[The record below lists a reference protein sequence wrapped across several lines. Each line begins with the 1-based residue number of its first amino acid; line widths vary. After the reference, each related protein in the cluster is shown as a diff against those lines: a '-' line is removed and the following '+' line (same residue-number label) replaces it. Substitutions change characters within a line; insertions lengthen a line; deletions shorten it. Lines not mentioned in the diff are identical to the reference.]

1 MEVFV
6 SNTIT
11 NLPPA
16 LSQKL
21 AELGRSKARPLSL
34 RDNNWLIDSVGCFV
48 VGASYLLGGAPGS
61 RKSGL
66 ATQIAL
72 DIARQ
77 GHRVLYVPTEEPA
90 DRVLERVIKMMD
102 GFNAAD
108 ITSALSNLFIE
119 RNPPSVEQLPNYVS
133 SQVLA
138 PSGSYHGI
146 ALAVLDSVQGHGLVS
161 AATRAYD
168 RVLEAARLLSSANVT
183 SLLVNHL
190 TKRNELAGPRTLE
203 HGVDCVLMLRKT
215 PSCRLLFTL
224 KNRHGPAS
232 LRDPVALVLDP
243 ITLRLVPTPLSSAIH
258 AAAKTYV
265 GAGAGGAIDV
275 QASVALAGYGT
286 RGKVLAPGLP
296 KAELQQLV
304 ATIGQLPGIE
314 IDDLDFSIHCRLPG
328 RRRYTSSVGLAL
340 AMSLLSSYLRRPIPS
355 TCLFLGEVDLGRGI
369 RPVDDRLLN
378 ELIAEIAAGDVMSG
392 NWRIYCHPET
402 AAALA
407 GSGVT
412 PIACEKLETVM
423 YGVWPELR

>member
-1 MEVFV
+1 M
-6 SNTIT
+6 SNMVTG
-11 NLPPA
+11 
-16 LSQKL
+16 LSPELSRKL
-21 AELGRSKARPLSL
+21 AELARSKAKPLML
-34 RDNNWLIDSVGCFV
+34 RDNGWFMDAVGSFV

-72 DIARQ
+72 DVARQ
-77 GHRVLYVPTEEPA
+77 GSRVLIVPTEEPA
-90 DRVLERVIKMMD
+90 DRVLERVVKMMD
-102 GFNAAD
+102 GFDAAD
-108 ITSALSNLFIE
+108 ITASLNNLIIE

-133 SQVLA
+133 SQVLS
-138 PSGSYHGI
+138 PSGSYNGI
-146 ALAVLDSVQGHGLVS
+146 SLAVLDSVQGHGLVS

-243 ITLRLVPTPLSSAIH
+243 ITLRLVPTPLASAVH

-275 QASVALAGYGT
+275 QVSVALAGYGT

-304 ATIGQLPGIE
+304 ASVGQLPGVE

-340 AMSLLSSYLRRPIPS
+340 AMSLLSSYLRRPIPAN
-355 TCLFLGEVDLGRGI
+355 CLFLGEVDLGRGI
-369 RPVDDRLLN
+369 RPIDDRLLN
-378 ELIAEIAAGDVMSG
+378 ELTGDLAAGEEMTG
-392 NWRIYCHPET
+392 NWKIYCHPQT
-402 AAALA
+402 AIALPI
-407 GSGVT
+407 GSVT
-412 PIACEKLETVM
+412 PIAVEKLETVM

>member
-1 MEVFV
+1 MPNNSRNISPE
-6 SNTIT
+6 
-11 NLPPA
+11 LA
-16 LSQKL
+16 QRL
-21 AELGRSKARPLSL
+21 AELGRSKAKRLVL
-34 RDNNWLIDSVGCFV
+34 RDNGWFDDAVGSVV
-48 VGASYLLGGAPGS
+48 QGASYLLGGAPGS

-66 ATQIAL
+66 ATQMAL

-77 GHRVLYVPTEEPA
+77 GKRVLMVPTEEPA
-90 DRVLERVIKMMD
+90 DRVLERVVKMMD
-102 GFNAAD
+102 GFSTSD
-108 ITSALSNLFIE
+108 ITTALNNLMIE

-133 SQVLA
+133 SQVLS
-138 PSGSYHGI
+138 PSGSYNGVT
-146 ALAVLDSVQGHGLVS
+146 LAVLDSVQGHGLVS
-161 AATRAYD
+161 GATRAYD
-168 RVLEAARLLSSANVT
+168 RVLEASRLLSSANVT

-243 ITLRLVPTPLSSAIH
+243 ITLRLVPTPLASAVH

-275 QASVALAGYGT
+275 QVSVALSGYGT
-286 RGKVLAPGLP
+286 RGKLLAPGLP

-340 AMSLLSSYLRRPIPS
+340 SMSLLSSYLRRPLPPN
-355 TCLFLGEVDLGRGI
+355 CLFLGEVDLGRGI
-369 RPVDDRLLN
+369 RPVDDRVLN
-378 ELIAEIAAGDVMSG
+378 ELNGELAAGDVMSG
-392 NWRIYCHPET
+392 DWKIYCHPQS
-402 AAALA
+402 AATLPPEC
-407 GSGVT
+407 VT
-412 PIACEKLETVM
+412 PVACEKLETVM

>member
-1 MEVFV
+1 MG
-6 SNTIT
+6 NIT
-11 NLPPA
+11 ANLPPE
-16 LSQKL
+16 LSHRL
-21 AELGRSKARPLSL
+21 AELGRSRAKPLTL
-34 RDNNWLIDSVGCFV
+34 RDNTWFADAVGSFV
-48 VGASYLLGGAPGS
+48 AGASYLLGGAPGS

-66 ATQIAL
+66 ATQLAL
-72 DIARQ
+72 DLARQ
-77 GHRVLYVPTEEPA
+77 GKPVLIVPTEEPA
-90 DRVLERVIKMMD
+90 DRVWERLVRMMD
-102 GFNAAD
+102 GFDAVSINTAM
-108 ITSALSNLFIE
+108 TNLNVE

-133 SQVLA
+133 SQVLS

-146 ALAVLDSVQGHGLVS
+146 TLAVLDSVQGHGLVS

-168 RVLEAARLLSSANVT
+168 RVLEATRLLSSAGVT

-232 LRDPVALVLDP
+232 LRDPAALVLDP
-243 ITLRLVPTPLSSAIH
+243 LTLRLIPTPLASAVH

-265 GAGAGGAIDV
+265 GAGTGGAIDV
-275 QASVALAGYGT
+275 QVSVALAGYGT

-328 RRRYTSSVGLAL
+328 RRRYSSSVGLAL
-340 AMSLLSSYLRRPIPS
+340 AMSLLSSYLRRSIPAN
-355 TCLFLGEVDLGRGI
+355 CLFLGEVDLGRGI

-378 ELIAEIAAGDVMSG
+378 ELNADIAAGAEMSG
-392 NWRIYCHPET
+392 PWKIYCHPQT
-402 AAALA
+402 AVALPT
-407 GSGVT
+407 GSVT
-412 PIACEKLETVM
+412 PIACEKLETVI
-423 YGVWPELR
+423 YGVWPELH